1 MSKSVTFEEDKI
13 NPNISESS
21 IEHMYKEHSNDLSQ
35 CRYLLSDSFISK
47 QAIQEDEFKSLPT
60 PTRSFDNITNIP
72 KSTPRTDI
80 SHLPFTRSTTSLMS
94 SSYSPASIPMEK
106 IVKCREFSGYPQE
119 NAAKFMAEFESYST
133 LYDLLDSKR
142 KIAAF
147 HLHLKGPAL
156 TWFNN
161 VSKTTKSD
169 WTLLLALFKRH
180 YMDFAGQSST
190 MLMTNEI
197 FQNIR
202 LSSGQAIEDFYCNL
216 VEKAQILSKPEHEV
230 LSKFIN
236 GLPDKMA
243 FFVRAGNP
251 TTLQAALT
259 SSKMAEACGYRTE
272 AISTQAI
279 KNETKVFT
287 DSKTEMDDLKDQ
299 IKTLTSMV
307 ANITVKTNDNQAN
320 TQRPNYRRQD
330 YRQASNYPPRQ
341 QDSRECYG
349 CRGQGHIHRDC
360 NWTKTG
366 PPNQSATFGKW
377 LKPEGQAR
385 SFGQNLVSASIHK
398 NNGTS
403 FVHLQVSFE
412 DITIAALVD
421 TGSSINV
428 ISQTLYNTLPNKSK
442 LSFEQ
447 FPSEVRLADNTKVKV
462 FGLAKILVT
471 CNNEQHAIEV
481 YILPF
486 TSHPLILGTNYLHS
500 NNIILDFSNFSAN
513 FKSVKV
519 QTHKKLTIPPN
530 SECIV
535 WGHVP
540 TYVLPGLNG
549 VCSNHKFILEKGLM
563 VAKSLVTVSYNHKV
577 PVKVLNATALSIVI
591 PKDRTIAEFLSLN
604 SDYSYVPIDQSCP
617 VVQNIDIVN
626 SCVTPDL
633 NDCSESCSNEHIEK
647 VKDQFTLSDHLSES
661 QQTELASLLYKNIDL
676 FVTNDNP
683 NLGYTKLIE
692 HTIHLKPNASGKH
705 QKPYRLPP
713 YKREILRHH
722 LDKLLKQGIIS
733 PVSETEDLPITS
745 PIVLVTKRSEIF
757 RPACSSEL
765 SILL

>member
-1 MSKSVTFEEDKI
+1 M
-13 NPNISESS
+13 NES
-21 IEHMYKEHSNDLSQ
+21 
-35 CRYLLSDSFISK
+35 
-47 QAIQEDEFKSLPT
+47 
-60 PTRSFDNITNIP
+60 
-72 KSTPRTDI
+72 
-80 SHLPFTRSTTSLMS
+80 
-94 SSYSPASIPMEK
+94 
-106 IVKCREFSGYPQE
+106 
-119 NAAKFMAEFESYST
+119 
-133 LYDLLDSKR
+133 
-142 KIAAF
+142 
-147 HLHLKGPAL
+147 
-156 TWFNN
+156 
-161 VSKTTKSD
+161 
-169 WTLLLALFKRH
+169 
-180 YMDFAGQSST
+180 
-190 MLMTNEI
+190 
-197 FQNIR
+197 
-202 LSSGQAIEDFYCNL
+202 
-216 VEKAQILSKPEHEV
+216 
-230 LSKFIN
+230 
-236 GLPDKMA
+236 
-243 FFVRAGNP
+243 
-251 TTLQAALT
+251 
-259 SSKMAEACGYRTE
+259 
-272 AISTQAI
+272 
-279 KNETKVFT
+279 
-287 DSKTEMDDLKDQ
+287 
-299 IKTLTSMV
+299 
-307 ANITVKTNDNQAN
+307 
-320 TQRPNYRRQD
+320 
-330 YRQASNYPPRQ
+330 
-341 QDSRECYG
+341 
-349 CRGQGHIHRDC
+349 
-360 NWTKTG
+360 
-366 PPNQSATFGKW
+366 
-377 LKPEGQAR
+377 
-385 SFGQNLVSASIHK
+385 
-398 NNGTS
+398 NGTS
-403 FVHLQVSFE
+403 FVHLQVSF
-412 DITIAALVD
+412 DDMNVAALVD

-428 ISQTLYNTLPNKSK
+428 ISQTLYNTLSHKSK

-447 FPSEVRLADNTKVKV
+447 FPSEIRLADNTKVKV
-462 FGLAKILVT
+462 FGLAKILLI

-577 PVKVLNATALSIVI
+577 PVKVLNATALSVVI

-633 NDCSESCSNEHIEK
+633 NDCSESCSSNEHIEK

-676 FVTNDNP
+676 FVTDDNP

-692 HTIHLKPNASGKH
+692 HTIHLKPDASGKH

-745 PIVLVTKRSEIF
+745 PIVLVTKRSKSSDQHAPQNFRFCCDFRYLNSQTQEFKYTIPNLQEITESF
-757 RPACSSEL
+757 SENAEL
-765 SILL
+765 YNID